1 VIWVAIEVD
10 ISTSL
15 EANLQVW
22 QDELVGI
29 DHVEIIME
37 VVQQSVVVVHEVSVF
52 GELECCA
59 ICLH

>member
-1 VIWVAIEVD
+1 VAIEVD

-22 QDELVGI
+22 QHELVGI

-37 VVQQSVVVVHEVSVF
+37 VVQQSVVVVHEVRVF

-59 ICLH
+59 FCLH